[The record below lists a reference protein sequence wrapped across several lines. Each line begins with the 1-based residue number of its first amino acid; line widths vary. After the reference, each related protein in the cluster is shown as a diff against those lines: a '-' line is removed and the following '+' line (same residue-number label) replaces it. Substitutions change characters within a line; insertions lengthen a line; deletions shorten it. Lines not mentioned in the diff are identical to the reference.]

1 MYEEYKKV
9 NYTYMSFFLLFSFIL
24 MLLYHYSQSSQTEIG
39 MAALSYF
46 DLYKQQ
52 SIVIDMLQRNQMDYY
67 NGQIYI
73 SSWYKLIPRLFWP
86 DKPVD
91 YGFALLN
98 YKIYPEYS
106 AEGYMP
112 SFGLGYAYADLGF
125 CAVALD
131 GFLTG
136 FSRNFFYSIFKRSNK
151 NNTSFILYILTLNI
165 VTFILLIAYSFCDKL
180 KLKIK

>member
-1 MYEEYKKV
+1 
-9 NYTYMSFFLLFSFIL
+9 
-24 MLLYHYSQSSQTEIG
+24 

-151 NNTSFILYILTLNI
+151 NNTALYCI
-165 VTFILLIAYSFCDKL
+165 S
-180 KLKIK
+180 

>member
-1 MYEEYKKV
+1 
-9 NYTYMSFFLLFSFIL
+9 
-24 MLLYHYSQSSQTEIG
+24 
-39 MAALSYF
+39 
-46 DLYKQQ
+46 
-52 SIVIDMLQRNQMDYY
+52 
-67 NGQIYI
+67 
-73 SSWYKLIPRLFWP
+73 
-86 DKPVD
+86 
-91 YGFALLN
+91 
-98 YKIYPEYS
+98 
-106 AEGYMP
+106 MP

-125 CAVALD
+125 CAVALG